1 MKINELL
8 QLRKIELKELES
20 VADMNSAKEEKS
32 MLTEEELVAIA
43 HKKYLRELIG
53 KIKQNESERIYN

>member
-20 VADMNSAKEEKS
+20 VVDINSIKEEKS

-43 HKKYLRELIG
+43 HKEYLRELIG
-53 KIKQNESERIYN
+53 KIKRNESKRIYN